1 MTVKGTLCAVVCP
14 ALEDELVFALE
25 NDPDEKNIYV
35 VENDDTSTLTRK
47 MDQRSM
53 KYEMMDEYRV
63 RTSLDVDPDAYN
75 VVIIMNGMRLH
86 EDPTELRKY
95 LEDQLIM
102 LNGKFD
108 VIAEYYGMCGNF
120 GWDLT
125 EWAKEKLDTPITIFH
140 DRDGLVCDDCI
151 GVAVGG
157 RKEYIQLVHDY
168 TGMLFL
174 TPAVATNWDEHIVFE
189 NKKEWEGFYESRDDY
204 MKDLFKWGNYE
215 YALKI
220 DTGLGDREKYD
231 PMCEDVV
238 RRMELKLKEPDSP
251 IASTKLASDIYE
263 RSKAYLHNTA

>member
-1 MTVKGTLCAVVCP
+1 MAVKGTLCAIVCP
-14 ALEDELVFALE
+14 ALEDELIFALE
-25 NDPDEKNIYV
+25 NDADEKKVYV
-35 VENDDTSTLTRK
+35 VNNNDTSTLLRK

-53 KYEMMDEYRV
+53 EYEMMEEYRI

-86 EDPTELRKY
+86 KEPLELKKY

-102 LNGKFD
+102 LNNKFD
-108 VIAEYYGMCGNF
+108 AIAMYYGMCGNF
-120 GWDLT
+120 GWDIT
-125 EWAKEKLDTPITIFH
+125 EWAKENLDTPVTIFH
-140 DRDGLVCDDCI
+140 DGEGCVCDDCI

-174 TPAVATNWDEHIVFE
+174 TPAVATNWDEHVVFE
-189 NKKEWEGFYESRDDY
+189 DSKEWDQFYPSRDAY

-231 PMCEDVV
+231 SMCEDVV
-238 RRMELKLKEPDSP
+238 NRMDLKIKLPNEP
-251 IASTKLASDIYE
+251 IATTKLATDIYE
-263 RSKAYLHNTA
+263 RSKALLKKSD